1 MTRILAL
8 AVIASAGCGAK
19 NATTITTHGVVVTI
33 PHGDAIRVVSAA
45 DEAGFRYEEDDR
57 EIAFRF
63 GAGEIPATAGWTVTD
78 DGARARWEGPEG
90 VVAELTC
97 APATERAW
105 CDDVLARL
113 QVAPAPAHA
122 RQVQTRTR

>member
-1 MTRILAL
+1 PPIGPAPRASPAWSAASPPPPASGARTSSTASTSSAAPEPTAEVGCPLRGRSPMTRILAL

-57 EIAFRF
+57 EIA
-63 GAGEIPATAGWTVTD
+63 
-78 DGARARWEGPEG
+78 
-90 VVAELTC
+90 
-97 APATERAW
+97 
-105 CDDVLARL
+105 
-113 QVAPAPAHA
+113 
-122 RQVQTRTR
+122 